1 MTGTA
6 AQAGV
11 TAMSPYATGHIGAT
25 IPRIFTPPL
34 RELDEDGTYGHD
46 VIRFAE
52 GIGWPL
58 DPWERWAVVHLGEL
72 WHDGTPRFRFVLML
86 VARQNGKTTLLRVLT
101 LYWMFIE
108 RHDLIIGTSTS
119 RDTAKSSWRAVVQ
132 MAESVDVLSDEMP
145 ELHTRETIGEEMFFT
160 DGCDAK
166 CRLPHE
172 HVPVS
177 TYRFAAPN
185 RRAGRSYTVR
195 RAVLDELREH
205 HVWDVYDALINAG
218 NAVADFQA
226 VAITNQ
232 GDMNAVVLD
241 SQRDSGIGFIETGAG
256 DPRLF
261 LAEWSAPNGADPTD
275 LEALAAANPNLGLPG
290 RIPVD
295 ALMGQAIQA
304 KQAGGER
311 LARFRTEVLCQRV
324 TLLDPAIDPDLWDAG
339 HGEVADLGQLRR
351 QVGVCLDV
359 ALDGTHATLVA
370 AAVLDG
376 KVHIDVIRSWS
387 GHSAVQGV
395 RDELPEIIE
404 RVKPRAFG
412 WFPAGPSAAIA
423 ADLKARRGRGVWP
436 PRGVRVEELPP
447 GQLPAICMGLE
458 QQVQAGALVHDDPL
472 LDEQVKQ
479 TQRLRRGDT
488 WTFTRSGSQSVDG
501 TYATAGAV
509 HLARTMPPAPRP
521 LTTEILRP

>member
-1 MTGTA
+1 MIPLA
-6 AQAGV
+6 AGPAPAEHPGSTV
-11 TAMSPYATGHIGAT
+11 
-25 IPRIFTPPL
+25 PRIFTPPL
-34 RELDEDGTYGHD
+34 VDVDRWENSYGHD
-46 VIRFAE
+46 VIQFAAD
-52 GIGWPL
+52 IGWPL
-58 DPWERWAVVHLGEL
+58 DPWECWAVIHLGEYMP
-72 WHDGTPRFRFVLML
+72 GTMIPRFRFALVL

-108 RHDLIIGTSTS
+108 KHELIIGTSTS
-119 RDTAKSSWRAVVQ
+119 RDTAKSSWREVIK
-132 MAESVDVLSDEMP
+132 MAESVDHLVEKMP
-145 ELHTRETIGEEMFFT
+145 DLHSRETIGEEMFFT
-160 DGCDAK
+160 SGCDTA
-166 CRLPHE
+166 CRIK
-172 HVPVS
+172 HVHDPIS

-185 RRAGRSYTVR
+185 RRAGRSYTVK

-241 SQRDSGIGFIETGAG
+241 SQRNSAIGFIETGVG

-275 LEALAAANPNLGLPG
+275 VNALAAANPNLGL
-290 RIPVD
+290 RVPVD

-351 QVGVCLDV
+351 TVGVCLDV

-370 AAVLDG
+370 AAVLEDRIH
-376 KVHIDVIRSWS
+376 VDVIRSWS

-395 RDELPEIIE
+395 RAELPALIDRI
-404 RVKPRAFG
+404 KPRMFG
-412 WFPAGPSAAIA
+412 WFPAGPAAAIA
-423 ADLKARRGRGVWP
+423 ADLKARARGVWP
-436 PRGVRVEELPP
+436 PRGVRVEELSTAT
-447 GQLPAICMGLE
+447 LASICMGLE

-472 LDEQVKQ
+472 LDEQVKR

-488 WTFTRSGSQSVDG
+488 WVFTRSGSESVDG
-501 TYATAGAV
+501 TYAVAGAV
-509 HLARTMPPAPRP
+509 HLARTMPPPLAPASAG
-521 LTTEILRP
+521 

>member
-1 MTGTA
+1 MIPLA
-6 AQAGV
+6 A
-11 TAMSPYATGHIGAT
+11 SPAPAAVRGSVL
-25 IPRIFTPPL
+25 PRIFTPPL
-34 RELDEDGTYGHD
+34 VDVSEWEHSYGHD
-46 VIRFAE
+46 VVAFAE
-52 GIGWPL
+52 SIGWPL
-58 DPWERWAVVHLGEL
+58 DPWEQWAAIHLGEL
-72 WHDGTPRFRFVLML
+72 TADGTPRFRFVLML

-108 RHDLIIGTSTS
+108 KHELVIGTSTS
-119 RDTAKSSWRAVVQ
+119 RDTAKSSWQEVIK
-132 MAESVDVLSDEMP
+132 MAESVDYLVEKMP
-145 ELHTRETIGEEMFFT
+145 ELHTRETIGEEKFFT
-160 DGCDAK
+160 DGCDTS
-166 CRLPHE
+166 CRVEHE
-172 HVPVS
+172 HDPVS

-185 RRAGRSYTVR
+185 RRAGRSYTVK

-232 GDMNAVVLD
+232 GDMNAIVLD
-241 SQRDSGIGFIETGAG
+241 SVRDSAIGFIETGQG

-261 LAEWSAPNGADPTD
+261 MAEWSAPNGADPTD
-275 LEALAAANPNLGLPG
+275 VAALAAANPNLGL

-339 HGEVADLGQLRR
+339 HGEVADLGQHRR
-351 QVGVCLDV
+351 AVGVCLDV
-359 ALDGTHATLVA
+359 ALDGAHATLVS
-370 AAVLDG
+370 AAVVDG
-376 KVHIDVIRSWS
+376 LVHVDVVRSWS

-395 RDELPEIIE
+395 RAELPDLIE
-404 RVKPRAFG
+404 RIRPRMFG
-412 WFPAGPSAAIA
+412 WFPAGPAAAIA

-436 PRGVRVEELPP
+436 PRGVRVEELSPTM
-447 GQLPAICMGLE
+447 LASICMGLD
-458 QQVQAGALVHDDPL
+458 QQVTAGALVHDDPL
-472 LDEQVKQ
+472 LDEQVKR

-488 WTFTRSGSQSVDG
+488 WTFTRSGSESVDG

-509 HLARTMPPAPRP
+509 HLARTMPVIGPA
-521 LTTEILRP
+521 EAG

>member
-1 MTGTA
+1 MTA
-6 AQAGV
+6 ARAIAPQPTT
-11 TAMSPYATGHIGAT
+11 TAHIGST

-34 RELDEDGTYGHD
+34 RELTWENSYGHD
-46 VIRFAE
+46 VIDFAAA
-52 GIGWPL
+52 IGWPL
-58 DPWERWAVVHLGEL
+58 DPWERWAVVHFGEL
-72 WHDGTPRFRFVLML
+72 MPDGTPRFRFVLML

-119 RDTAKSSWRAVVQ
+119 RDTAKSSWREVVK
-132 MAESVDVLSDEMP
+132 MAETVDVLTEKMP
-145 ELHTRETIGEEMFFT
+145 ALHTRETIGEEMFFT
-160 DGCDAK
+160 DGCEAT

-172 HVPVS
+172 HEPIS

-241 SQRDSGIGFIETGAG
+241 SQRDSAIGFIETGVG
-256 DPRLF
+256 DSRLF
-261 LAEWSAPNGADPTD
+261 IAEWSAPNGADPTD
-275 LEALAAANPNLGLPG
+275 LDALAAANPNLGL

-339 HGEVADLGQLRR
+339 RGAVADLGQLRR

-376 KVHIDVIRSWS
+376 KVHVDVIRSWS
-387 GHSAVQGV
+387 GHSAAQGV
-395 RDELPEIIE
+395 RDELPGIIE
-404 RVKPRAFG
+404 QVRPRAFG
-412 WFPAGPSAAIA
+412 WFPAGPAAAIA

-447 GQLPAICMGLE
+447 GSMPAICMGLD
-458 QQVQAGALVHDDPL
+458 QQVRAGALVHDDPL
-472 LDEQVKQ
+472 LDQQVKR

-488 WTFTRSGSQSVDG
+488 WTFTRSGSESVDG

-509 HLARTMPPAPRP
+509 HIARTMPAAPAPAAAG
-521 LTTEILRP
+521 